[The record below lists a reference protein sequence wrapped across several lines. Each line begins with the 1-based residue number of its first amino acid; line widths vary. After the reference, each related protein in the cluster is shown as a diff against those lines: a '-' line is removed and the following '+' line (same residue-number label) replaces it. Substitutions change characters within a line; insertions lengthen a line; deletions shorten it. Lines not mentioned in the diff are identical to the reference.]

1 MAHDAYLTTN
11 TVRLGPERVVLG
23 HDLAVLDDSA
33 ELVHDG
39 AVDVCLLPDHG
50 VVLVVAVVGVPWEK
64 GDTISLCSG
73 NHKWTKYLSLPSGR
87 NSNQIF
93 PYVQH
98 SNEGKNHWT
107 WFRFLGQRSE
117 TNIIDKR

>member
-11 TVRLGPERVVLG
+11 TVGLGPERVVLG

-50 VVLVVAVVGVPWEK
+50 VVLVVAVVGIPWAKEQL
-64 GDTISLCSG
+64 IYVLAFMYE
-73 NHKWTKYLSLPSGR
+73 TKYLSLPSGR
-87 NSNQIF
+87 NSN
-93 PYVQH
+93 
-98 SNEGKNHWT
+98 SRN
-107 WFRFLGQRSE
+107 S
-117 TNIIDKR
+117 